1 MAELNQEHM
10 TKAQKE
16 YLRKERTREMRQQ
29 LVSFGLMIFLTFI
42 AFGLAALEVIPA
54 QFTIPIVIGFAFIQ
68 VILQFYYFMH
78 MKDRGHQFAKL
89 FMLTG
94 FYFALAFIVAFIY
107 IVWIGAPVN

>member
-1 MAELNQEHM
+1 MAELNQEPM
-10 TKAQKE
+10 TKAQLE
-16 YLRKERTREMRQQ
+16 YLRRQRTREMRQQ

-42 AFGLAALEVIPA
+42 AFGLAGMEVIPA
-54 QFTIPIVIGFAFIQ
+54 QFTIPIVLGFAFIQ

-89 FMLTG
+89 FMMTG
-94 FYFALAFIVAFIY
+94 LYFAIAFCVTFVY